1 MIPIPSRIRSIAI
14 SLSLATAAM
23 AATAYGAS
31 SRGSSINDAALFYHQ
46 GRYDSALAR
55 LEAMGSQGPFKR
67 RDSLS
72 LYQYLGMASAR
83 LGRDSQAAGYFTT
96 LLGMDSLFQFPKN
109 EDPQVLQAFAEA
121 RDRKAAEARSETK
134 IPSAI
139 PLSATAPLSG
149 PVPAPA
155 TSSTLSPPPDPLAM
169 RGAPAELAPLA
180 PGWSP
185 EKTAPPR
192 GNIGIALGAVPF
204 GAGWLSRNRVKP
216 GLTLGLLQA
225 GGIGLSL
232 YASHLQTREANDIYR
247 VRDDKERAYIQTWQ
261 WVQIVSLSTA
271 VGAYLFSLI
280 AAAGD

>member
-1 MIPIPSRIRSIAI
+1 
-14 SLSLATAAM
+14 M
-23 AATAYGAS
+23 AATASGAA
-31 SRGSSINDAALFYHQ
+31 SRGSSINEAALFYHQ

-55 LEAMGSQGPFKR
+55 LEAMGGPFKR

-83 LGRDSQAAGYFTT
+83 LGRDSQAAGYFTN

-121 RDRKAAEARSETK
+121 RDRKAAEARSETT

-139 PLSATAPLSG
+139 PLSATAPHSG
-149 PVPAPA
+149 AVPAPA
-155 TSSTLSPPPDPLAM
+155 ASSALSTPSDPLAM
-169 RGAPAELAPLA
+169 PGASTEPAPLA
-180 PGWSP
+180 PVWSQ

-192 GNIGIALGAVPF
+192 GNIGIALGAVPL
-204 GAGWLSRNRVKP
+204 GAGWLSRNRIKP